1 MKRDERYIVD
11 WDEAFISGVEQ
22 CGGKGWNLSR
32 LYRYGFNV
40 PKGRVLTA
48 AAYQA
53 FVEANGLKEKL
64 QETAAYFR
72 SIDKVDAILVQR
84 LAALRESFQ
93 SAFVPE
99 EVVQQVTDFLRETN
113 LINKPIAVRSSASA
127 EDSKEASFAGIHDSY
142 LNVKGL
148 HSVLTAIKNC
158 YASLWS
164 MRALAYRQN
173 MGFADDEVVPS
184 LILMEMI
191 AAEASGVGFSC
202 NPQNGRLDQIVLEAN
217 YGLGE
222 SMVGGDADP
231 DQYILNYH
239 LEILGKRIGRKQLIS
254 IAKQAGGT
262 ELVAAPENL
271 KADAQVLN
279 DSKLIELS
287 VLTARVFK
295 ALGEGEVQQD
305 VEWAYDGNNFF
316 MLQAR
321 PVTGLA
327 RYTYP
332 ALKSQPDI
340 WSNGNFKDS
349 CPMVFSAFLHRP
361 MVAGVNNLLAVGP
374 KEIGYPAL
382 EGRQYCRFFGGRMY
396 LNIALLQWEFF
407 DMLGL
412 SPAEVNTQ
420 LGGHQQEIQVPS
432 QTFKQRLKTIT
443 NKLKMF
449 QIMMRVRKEAP
460 QLFQGVRRFGKEW
473 QENMLSDLNDK
484 AMVKSLIAVNTA
496 EGSFAKI
503 GLLNSNA
510 AILMDMVVKAL
521 KKDFGDKASAM
532 ANRLLV
538 GRSILPSAE
547 QGYRLVELAENARQ
561 DQSALNYFA
570 AQPFQPLA
578 WEKQLPEDSG
588 FKHKFKEYLADFGHR
603 AVYEADWENPR
614 WREDPSYLL
623 NYIKSIVAT
632 ADLKKLKTEQQ
643 ARYKQAIQQYKR
655 TIPFYRRWRIDW
667 VLRQAIKAFELR
679 EEGKSEMARLVEP
692 SRYITLAVGQRLKEH
707 GLIADA
713 NEVFHCS
720 FPDVFALLLGYW
732 DGTGLSALINDR
744 KQRKLEL
751 ERLDPPDVIM
761 DGRAINSPAIL
772 TENGNKLKGMGVAT
786 GRARGKA
793 RLRWR
798 PEEGIEQG
806 EILVTPSTDPGWTPL
821 FLKAAGIVMETGGF
835 LSHGATVAREYGIP
849 AVVNIPGVM
858 KVVRD
863 GDSLIVDGDTGEV
876 FRESNL

>member
-11 WDEAFISGVEQ
+11 WSEAFISGVEQ

-40 PKGRVLTA
+40 PKGRVVTA
-48 AAYQA
+48 AAYKA
-53 FVEANGLKEKL
+53 FVEDNGLKEQL
-64 QETAAYFR
+64 QETSEYFR
-72 SIDKVDAILVQR
+72 SIDKVDAILMQR
-84 LAALRESFQ
+84 LAALRKSFQ
-93 SAFVPE
+93 SASIPE
-99 EVVQQVTDFLRETN
+99 EVVQQVTDFLKETN
-113 LINKPIAVRSSASA
+113 LINKPIAVRSSASV

-142 LNVKGL
+142 LNVIGL
-148 HSVLTAIKNC
+148 NSVLTAIKNC

-164 MRALAYRQN
+164 MRALAYRQK
-173 MGFADDEVVPS
+173 MGFADQDVNAS
-184 LILMEMI
+184 LVLMEMTD
-191 AAEASGVGFSC
+191 ADSAGVGFSC

-217 YGLGE
+217 FGLGE
-222 SMVGGDADP
+222 SIVGGDADP

-239 LEILGKRIGRKQLIS
+239 LEILNKKIGRKQLIS
-254 IAKQAGGT
+254 KPKQDGGT
-262 ELVAAPENL
+262 EFVATPKNL

-287 VLTARVFK
+287 VLIARVFE

-305 VEWAYDGNNFF
+305 VEWAFDGSNFF
-316 MLQAR
+316 ILQAR

-327 RYTYP
+327 HYTYP

-349 CPMVFSAFLHRP
+349 CPMVFSSFLYRP
-361 MVAGVNNLLAVGP
+361 MIAAANYLLAVAP

-407 DMLGL
+407 NMLGL
-412 SPAEVNTQ
+412 SPAEVNAQ

-432 QTFKQRLKTIT
+432 QPFKLRLKTIT

-449 QIMMRVRKEAP
+449 RVMMRVQKEAP
-460 QLFQGVRRFGKEW
+460 QLFQDVRRLGKEW
-473 QENMLSDLNDK
+473 QENKLSDLSDSEM
-484 AMVKSLIAVNTA
+484 AKSLITSNT
-496 EGSFAKI
+496 ELDPFAKI
-503 GLLNSNA
+503 GLLNNNA

-521 KKDFGDKASAM
+521 NKDFGDKASAM

-538 GRSILPSAE
+538 GKSKLPSAE
-547 QGYRLVELAENARQ
+547 QGYKLVELAENARE

-570 AQPFQPLA
+570 TQPFQPLA
-578 WEKQLPEDSG
+578 WEKQLPEDSI

-623 NYIKSIVAT
+623 NYIKSIIAT

-643 ARYKQAIQQYKR
+643 SIYERAIQQYKR

-667 VLRQAIKAFELR
+667 VLRQAIKAIELR
-679 EEGKSEMARLVEP
+679 EEGKSETARLVEP
-692 SRYITLAVGQRLKEH
+692 SRYFTLAVGQRLKER

-713 NEVFHCS
+713 NDVFHCS

-732 DGTGLSALINDR
+732 DSIGLSALISDR

-751 ERLDPPDVIM
+751 ERLDPPDLII

-772 TENGNKLKGMGVAT
+772 TENGNKLNGMGVAT

-806 EILVTPSTDPGWTPL
+806 EILVTPSTDPGWTLL

-876 FRESNL
+876 FRQPY